1 MKKFILL
8 ILSIIFIANSLP
20 AYAAENCS
28 DWASDYIDFA
38 DSAGVIPEELKNRY
52 TEDITR
58 LEFTHLAITMISAMY
73 DVSVEHFAEN
83 IDSSGFSDTDDI
95 YVSIANSLGIISGTG
110 NGKFSPDNKITR
122 QEAAKILVST
132 YAVCTNDY
140 SPALNYTNSYTDYD
154 MISDWA
160 KTYVDAVTAWSIM
173 KGVSE
178 NTFAPLSPY
187 TIEQGIVTFLRLY
200 EHIIKSTQ
208 LPPESNNK
216 NPEITSML
224 YVENGHL
231 TNGSNR
237 IILNGINLGGW
248 LIMEEWMSPVAS
260 FPDAAYSD
268 IIDTLTS
275 RFGEYRTKELIKS
288 YENNFIT
295 DIDFYIIESLGFNC
309 VRIPFWY
316 RNFTDAQGNV
326 ELDSEGFKRL
336 DWALEQCKEHG
347 IYAILDMHGCPGG
360 QSMNHSTGVTAKNEL
375 YTNEKNLKIMEN
387 VWTAIAGRYRNNNC
401 VAAYDIMN
409 EPQNNGN
416 YVGSNAWKPESAEAV
431 AHTNSVYDRMIRAI
445 RKVDEK
451 HTITVEGIWTI
462 DVLPDPAEYDWTNM
476 LYQLHIYDTTTDMI
490 DQRVSE
496 LVSARE
502 KYDVAVLVGEYN
514 SKTLERYASE
524 KYLANDINRIKWTYK
539 TFNVSYD
546 NWGLFDKQ
554 YNKINL
560 RTASYDEIKAAFDN
574 DIRTDKGFLFNI
586 KEYNLIKHN

>member
-73 DVSVEHFAEN
+73 DVSVEHLMEN

-110 NGKFSPDNKITR
+110 DGKFSPDNKITR

-140 SPALNYTNSYTDYD
+140 SPALNYTNSYADYD

-160 KTYVDAVTAWSIM
+160 KTYVDTVTAWSIM

-208 LPPESNNK
+208 LPPEFNNK

-224 YVENGHL
+224 YVEDGHL

-375 YTNEKNLKIMEN
+375 YTSEKNLKIMEN

-416 YVGSNAWKPESAEAV
+416 YAGSNAWKPESAEAV

-502 KYDVAVLVGEYN
+502 KYGVAVLVGEYN

-524 KYLANDINRIKWTYK
+524 KYLTNDINRIKWTYK

-560 RTASYDEIKAAFDN
+560 RTASYDEIKSAFDN
-574 DIRTDKGFLFNI
+574 DVRTDKGFLFNI
-586 KEYNLIKHN
+586 KEYNLIKHK